1 MKLVSACLCG
11 INCAWNGKSKV
22 SPKILDLVKS
32 GELIPVCPEQLGG
45 LSTPRIPQEI
55 QGGSGEDVLAGRC
68 KVINKE
74 GEDVTAKF
82 MKGAE
87 ETLKIAKLTGSKEF
101 IAKSKSPSCGC
112 GTTYDGTFSGA
123 LIEGDG
129 VTTAL
134 LKQNGIKVISNEDI
148 EA

>member
-1 MKLVSACLCG
+1 MKIVSACLCG

-22 SPKILDLVKS
+22 SPKVLELIKS

-45 LSTPRIPQEI
+45 LITPRIPQEI
-55 QGGSGEDVLAGRC
+55 QRGSGEDVLAGRC
-68 KVINKE
+68 KVMNKN
-74 GEDVTAKF
+74 GEDVTAQF
-82 MKGAE
+82 IRGAE
-87 ETLKIAKLTGSKEF
+87 EALKIAELTGATEF

-112 GTTYDGTFSGA
+112 GSTYDGTFSGT

-134 LKQNGIKVISNEDI
+134 LKQNGIKVTSEEDL
-148 EA
+148 

>member
-11 INCAWNGKSKV
+11 INCAWNGQSKV
-22 SPKILDLVKS
+22 SPKVLELIKS
-32 GELIPVCPEQLGG
+32 GEFIPVCPEQLGG

-55 QGGSGEDVLAGRC
+55 QGCSGEDVLAGKG
-68 KVINKE
+68 KVMNKN
-74 GEDVTAKF
+74 GEDVTAQF
-82 MKGAE
+82 IRGAE
-87 ETLKIAKLTGSKEF
+87 ETLKIGKSAGATEF

-112 GTTYDGTFSGA
+112 GFTYDGTFSGT

-134 LKQNGIKVISNEDI
+134 LKQNGIKVINEEDL
-148 EA
+148 

>member
-1 MKLVSACLCG
+1 MKIISACLCG
-11 INCAWNGKSKV
+11 INCAWNGKAKT
-22 SPKILDLVKS
+22 SPKVLELIKS

-55 QGGSGEDVLAGRC
+55 QGGSGENVLTGKC
-68 KVINKE
+68 KVMNRE
-74 GEDVTAKF
+74 GEDVTVQF
-82 MKGAE
+82 IRGAE
-87 ETLKIAKLTGSKEF
+87 EALKIARLVGATEF

-112 GTTYDGTFSGA
+112 GSTYNGTFSGT

-134 LKQNGIKVISNEDI
+134 LKQNGIKVISGEDL
-148 EA
+148 

>member
-1 MKLVSACLCG
+1 MKIVSACLCG

-22 SPKILDLVKS
+22 SPKVLELIKS

-55 QGGSGEDVLAGRC
+55 QGCSGENVLANRC
-68 KVINKE
+68 KVMNKN
-74 GEDVTAKF
+74 GEDVTAQF
-82 MKGAE
+82 IRGAE
-87 ETLKIAKLTGSKEF
+87 EALKIAKLTGATEF

-112 GTTYDGTFSGA
+112 GSTYDGTFSGT

-134 LKQNGIKVISNEDI
+134 LKQNGIKVKSEEDL
-148 EA
+148 